1 MRNTVPVLKVEI
13 SQGMES
19 WELPIVRVYVT
30 EEGTYVLIEAMAFLE
45 EAIAQGIA
53 DSELGNS
60 TVISGRIERV
70 PANRRRRRIRRGGAA

>member
-30 EEGTYVLIEAMAFLE
+30 EEGPYVLIEAMAFLE
-45 EAIAQGIA
+45 EAITQWQPFGLIA
-53 DSELGNS
+53 KAKNDLESQFY
-60 TVISGRIERV
+60 
-70 PANRRRRRIRRGGAA
+70 